1 VPRTVCCAVSV
12 HASVIMVC
20 SFDRVFCIWKTSA
33 PGSS

>member
-1 VPRTVCCAVSV
+1 M